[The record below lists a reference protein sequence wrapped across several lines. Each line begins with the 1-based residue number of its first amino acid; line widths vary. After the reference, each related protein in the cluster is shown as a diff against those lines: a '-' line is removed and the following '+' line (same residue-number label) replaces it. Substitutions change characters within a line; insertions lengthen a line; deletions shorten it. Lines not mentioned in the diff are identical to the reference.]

1 MKASHIGR
9 GLGLHNRHMYRHR
22 HRHMYRSRHRHRH
35 RHMYRHCACN
45 KYAHARARVHALPWH
60 TCSRTR
66 MRTTCGAP
74 TPHTHTHVHTAG
86 CPRAC
91 ACTGSGASSPPIATH
106 RADTPTDQGHSTRS
120 LVCCTACTSASVPAA
135 ACPAKNFAP
144 LGPRA
149 AFLSVCLSV
158 RRTHDALTDL
168 STLARPLQKLFN
180 FSN

>member
-1 MKASHIGR
+1 MVVKASHIGR

-35 RHMYRHCACN
+35 SCRHRHCACN

-66 MRTTCGAP
+66 MRTIATCGAP
-74 TPHTHTHVHTAG
+74 TPHSHTHVHTAG

-91 ACTGSGASSPPIATH
+91 ACTGASSPPTH

-120 LVCCTACTSASVPAA
+120 LVCCTACTSASVPA
-135 ACPAKNFAP
+135 CPAKNFAP

-149 AFLSVCLSV
+149 AFL
-158 RRTHDALTDL
+158 
-168 STLARPLQKLFN
+168 
-180 FSN
+180 